1 LRAPSLD
8 ASREK
13 PARRRFPK
21 ARLGIRGFEAPSFL
35 RRDFCATNTV
45 YEMTRLL
52 ARLADIAYRRRG
64 RMVLAWV
71 VALVVLIGLG
81 SSLAG
86 EYNADYDTPGS
97 ESEAASELTE
107 REFGGYTGQEI
118 FVVWKD
124 PAGANSPAARESVDA
139 FLAEAK
145 EIDNVE
151 AQTPIRVS
159 KDGTIATTTLP
170 LTVPGWEVSKEDG
183 EKLVEAAEE
192 NSGGGLEIKLGGDP
206 IYRAQEGASPE
217 GIGFLGGAIVLL
229 IAFGSV
235 VAAGLPLAIALVGLG
250 ISSGGL
256 ILLLANVV
264 DVPDWTT
271 AVTGLIGIG
280 VGIDYSLLV
289 LTRFRSAMHAG
300 KDRHDAVVE
309 AVTTAGRSVIIA
321 GCTVVIAVLGLFLTG
336 LPYMYGVAISASL
349 AVLVMMF
356 AAVTLLPA
364 LLSYLGPRVDRLRIP
379 FLGRTLKAE
388 GDGESPAARW
398 SHAVQRRPWTAAIV
412 ATAVLLALAAP
423 ALGMRLGFPD
433 AGNDPPDTMTRQSYD
448 LISEGFGPG
457 TNGPLVIAAQLPGPE
472 ARADVERLA
481 QQLRGEDGVAFVP
494 PPRFNEPGN
503 AAIITVIPTTSPQDE
518 ATEDLV
524 KHLRETVVPEAL
536 AGSGV
541 RAEVGGVTAALE
553 DQSEYIVDR
562 MPLFISGV
570 VGLSF
575 LLLLIAFHSPLISLK
590 AGIMNLLSVSAAYG
604 VMTLVAQGG
613 TLGQLIGI
621 DHEVPIA
628 PFMPVMMFAILF
640 GLSMDYEVF
649 LISRIREE
657 YLKDGDTRRAVAD
670 GLAKT
675 ARVITAAAAIMVVV
689 FLAFLTTPEVF
700 LKLFGIGLAS
710 AIFLDATVV
719 RMVLVPAVM
728 QLLGS
733 RNWWIPD
740 WLERILPRLD
750 TERVAVGTAEGRS

>member
-1 LRAPSLD
+1 
-8 ASREK
+8 
-13 PARRRFPK
+13 
-21 ARLGIRGFEAPSFL
+21 
-35 RRDFCATNTV
+35 
-45 YEMTRLL
+45 MTRHL

-64 RMVLAWV
+64 RMVLAWIAAAV
-71 VALVVLIGLG
+71 VIIGLG

-86 EYNADYDTPGS
+86 EYEADYNTPGS
-97 ESEAASELTE
+97 ESKRASDLTE
-107 REFGGYTGQEI
+107 REFGGYSGQEVY
-118 FVVWKD
+118 VVWKD
-124 PAGANSPAARESVDA
+124 PDGANSPAARQRVDA
-139 FLAEAK
+139 FFAEA
-145 EIDNVE
+145 EQVDNIE
-151 AQTPIRVS
+151 PRTPVRVS
-159 KDGTIATTTLP
+159 DDGTIATTTLP
-170 LTVPGWEVSKEDG
+170 LTVPGWEVPKEDG
-183 EKLVEAAEE
+183 ETLVSAADD
-192 NSGGGLEIKLGGDP
+192 NSGDGLEIKLGGDP

-217 GIGFLGGAIVLL
+217 VLGFLGAAIVLL

-235 VAAGLPLAIALVGLG
+235 VAAGLPLVIALVGLG
-250 ISSGGL
+250 ITSGGL
-256 ILLLANVV
+256 IVLLANVV
-264 DVPDWTT
+264 NVPDWTK
-271 AVTGLIGIG
+271 AVSGLIGIG

-289 LTRFRSAMHAG
+289 LTRFRSAMLAG

-309 AVTTAGRSVIIA
+309 AVTTAGRSVLIA

-349 AVLVMMF
+349 AVLVVML

-379 FLGRTLKAE
+379 FLGRGAAKAE
-388 GDGESPAARW
+388 AGGESPAARW
-398 SHAVQRRPWTAAIV
+398 SHAVQRRPWLAAIA

-433 AGNDPPDTMTRQSYD
+433 AGNDPPETMTRQAYD
-448 LISEGFGPG
+448 LITEGFGPG
-457 TNGPLVIAAQLPGPE
+457 ANGPLVIAAELPGP
-472 ARADVERLA
+472 AAKADVESLA
-481 QQLRGEDGVAFVP
+481 TTLRADDGVAFVADP
-494 PPRFNEPGN
+494 VFNQAGN
-503 AAIITVIPTTSPQDE
+503 AAILNVIPTTSPQDE
-518 ATEDLV
+518 ATQDLV
-524 KHLRETVVPEAL
+524 KELRGSIVPEAL

-541 RAEVGGVTAALE
+541 TAEVGGVTAALE
-553 DQSEYIVDR
+553 DQSTYIVDR
-562 MPLFISGV
+562 MPLFIAAV

-575 LLLLIAFHSPLISLK
+575 LLLLVAFHSPLISLK

-613 TLGQLIGI
+613 AVGKLIGI
-621 DHEVPIA
+621 DHEVPVA

-689 FLAFLTTPEVF
+689 FLAFVASPEVF
-700 LKLFGIGLAS
+700 LKLFGIGLAA

-728 QLLGS
+728 QLLGK
-733 RNWWIPD
+733 RNWWIPT
-740 WLERILPRLD
+740 WLERRLPRLD
-750 TERVAVGTAEGRS
+750 VESVGVGTAEGRT

>member
-1 LRAPSLD
+1 
-8 ASREK
+8 
-13 PARRRFPK
+13 
-21 ARLGIRGFEAPSFL
+21 
-35 RRDFCATNTV
+35 
-45 YEMTRLL
+45 MTRRL
-52 ARLADIAYRRRG
+52 ARLADIAYRHRG
-64 RMVLAWV
+64 RMVLAWIV
-71 VALVVLIGLG
+71 SAIVIIGLG

-86 EYNADYDTPGS
+86 EYEADYNTPGS
-97 ESEAASELTE
+97 ESQAASELTE
-107 REFGGYTGQEI
+107 REFGGYSGQEV

-124 PAGANSPAARESVDA
+124 PNGATSPAARKRIDA
-139 FLAEAK
+139 FFAEVKGIEDIEPPTA
-145 EIDNVE
+145 
-151 AQTPIRVS
+151 TRVS
-159 KDGTIATTTLP
+159 DEGTIATTTLP

-183 EKLVEAAEE
+183 EKLVSAAED
-192 NSGGGLEIKLGGDP
+192 NSGDGFEIKLGGDP

-217 GIGFLGGAIVLL
+217 GLGFLGAAIVLL
-229 IAFGSV
+229 IAFGSL
-235 VAAGLPLAIALVGLG
+235 VAAGLPLAIALIGLG

-256 ILLLANVV
+256 IALLANVI

-271 AVTGLIGIG
+271 AVSGLIGIG
-280 VGIDYSLLV
+280 VGIDYALLV
-289 LTRFRSAMHAG
+289 LTRFRSALKAG

-349 AVLVMMF
+349 AVLVVML

-379 FLGRTLKAE
+379 LLGRSLSKAE
-388 GDGESPAARW
+388 GDGEAPAARW

-412 ATAVLLALAAP
+412 GTAVLLLLAAP

-448 LISEGFGPG
+448 LMSEGFGPG
-457 TNGPLVIAAQLPGPE
+457 SNGPIVIAAELPDP
-472 ARADVERLA
+472 AARNDIDKLVSSLRADP
-481 QQLRGEDGVAFVP
+481 GVDFVQKP
-494 PPRFNEPGN
+494 VFNEDGN
-503 AAIITVIPTTSPQDE
+503 AALVTAIPTTSPQAE
-518 ATEDLV
+518 ATQDLV
-524 KHLRETVVPEAL
+524 KRVRGTIVPEAL
-536 AGSGV
+536 AGTGV
-541 RAEVGGVTAALE
+541 VAEVGGLNAALE
-553 DQSEYIVDR
+553 DQSDYMVDR
-562 MPLFISGV
+562 MPLFIGGV

-575 LLLLIAFHSPLISLK
+575 LLLLVAFHSPLISLK

-613 TLGQLIGI
+613 AVGELIGI

-689 FLAFLTTPEVF
+689 FLAFVASPEVF
-700 LKLFGIGLAS
+700 LKLFGIGLAA

-728 QLLGS
+728 QLLGKW
-733 RNWWIPD
+733 NWWIPD

-750 TERVAVGTAEGRS
+750 VERVAIGTAEGRP

>member
-1 LRAPSLD
+1 
-8 ASREK
+8 
-13 PARRRFPK
+13 
-21 ARLGIRGFEAPSFL
+21 
-35 RRDFCATNTV
+35 
-45 YEMTRLL
+45 MTRRL

-64 RMVLAWV
+64 RMVVAWI
-71 VALVVLIGLG
+71 VAAVVLIGLG
-81 SSLAG
+81 TSLAG

-97 ESEAASELTE
+97 ESEAASDLTE
-107 REFGGYTGQEI
+107 QQFSGYSGQEVY
-118 FVVWKD
+118 VVWKD
-124 PAGANSPAARESVDA
+124 EAGADSPAVQERVDA
-139 FLAEAK
+139 FLTEAK
-145 EIDNVE
+145 QVDHIAEE
-151 AQTPIRVS
+151 TPIRIS
-159 KDGTIATTTLP
+159 EDGTIGATTLP
-170 LTVPGWEVSKEDG
+170 LTIPGWEVEKEDG
-183 EKLVEAAEE
+183 EALIEAAEA
-192 NSGGGLEIKLGGDP
+192 NSGDGLEIKLGGDP
-206 IYRAQEGASPE
+206 IYRAQEAPTPE
-217 GIGFLGGAIVLL
+217 GLGFLGAAIVLL

-235 VAAGLPLAIALVGLG
+235 VAAGLPLAMALVGLG

-271 AVTGLIGIG
+271 AVSGLIGIG
-280 VGIDYSLLV
+280 VGIDYALLV
-289 LTRFRSAMHAG
+289 LTRFRAAMNEG

-321 GCTVVIAVLGLFLTG
+321 GATVVIAVLGLLLTG

-349 AVLVMMF
+349 AVLVVML

-364 LLSYLGPRVDRLRIP
+364 LLSYLGSRVDRLRIP
-379 FLGRTLKAE
+379 LLGRTLRAE
-388 GDGESPAARW
+388 GNGESPAARW
-398 SHAVQRRPWTAAIV
+398 SHMVQRRPWPFAIAA
-412 ATAVLLALAAP
+412 AVLLLALAAP

-433 AGNDPPDTMTRQSYD
+433 AGNDPPDTMTRQAYD
-448 LISEGFGPG
+448 LNTEGFGPG
-457 TNGPLVIAAQLPGPE
+457 TNGPLVIAAELPDANAEGDID
-472 ARADVERLA
+472 ALA
-481 QQLRGEDGVAFVP
+481 ETLSAEDGVAFVP
-494 PPRFNEPGN
+494 DPIINEAGT
-503 AAIITVIPTTSPQDE
+503 AAIVTVIPTTSPQDE
-518 ATEDLV
+518 ETEELV
-524 KHLRETVVPEAL
+524 QRLREEVVPQAL
-536 AGSGV
+536 SGTGV
-541 RAEVGGVTAALE
+541 TAHIGGVTAALE

-562 MPLFISGV
+562 MPVFIAGV

-575 LLLLIAFHSPLISLK
+575 LLLLVAFHSPLISLK

-604 VMTLVAQGG
+604 VMTLVAKGG
-613 TLGQLIGI
+613 TVGELIGI
-621 DHEVPIA
+621 DHEVPVA
-628 PFMPVMMFAILF
+628 PFLPVMMFAILF

-689 FLAFLTTPEVF
+689 FLAFLAAPDVF
-700 LKLFGIGLAS
+700 LKLFGVGLAA

-750 TERVAVGTAEGRS
+750 VERREVAAEPARP

>member
-1 LRAPSLD
+1 MT
-8 ASREK
+8 SR
-13 PARRRFPK
+13 
-21 ARLGIRGFEAPSFL
+21 
-35 RRDFCATNTV
+35 
-45 YEMTRLL
+45 L

-64 RMVLAWV
+64 RMVLAWILAAV
-71 VALVVLIGLG
+71 VIIGVG

-86 EYNADYDTPGS
+86 EYEADYNTPGS
-97 ESEAASELTE
+97 ESKAASDLTE
-107 REFGGYTGQEI
+107 ERFGGYSGQEVY
-118 FVVWKD
+118 VVWKD
-124 PAGANSPAARESVDA
+124 PAGATSPGAREGVNA
-139 FLAEAK
+139 FLAEA
-145 EIDNVE
+145 ERVDHVAE
-151 AQTPIRVS
+151 HTPTRVS
-159 KDGTIATTTLP
+159 EDGTIGSTNLP
-170 LTVPGWEVSKEDG
+170 LTVPGWEVPKEDG
-183 EKLVEAAEE
+183 EKLIAAAEE
-192 NSGGGLEIKLGGDP
+192 NSGSGLQIKLGGDP
-206 IYRAQEGASPE
+206 IYQAQEATSPE
-217 GIGFLGGAIVLL
+217 GIGFLGAAIVLL

-271 AVTGLIGIG
+271 AVSGLIGIG
-280 VGIDYSLLV
+280 VGIDYALLV
-289 LTRFRSAMHAG
+289 LTRFRAALKEG

-321 GCTVVIAVLGLFLTG
+321 GATVVIAVLGLALTG

-349 AVLVMMF
+349 AVLVVML
-356 AAVTLLPA
+356 ASVSLLPA
-364 LLSYLGPRVDRLRIP
+364 LLSYLGPKVDRLRIP
-379 FLGRTLKAE
+379 FLGRMLRAE

-398 SHAVQRRPWTAAIV
+398 SHAVQRRPWTAAIL
-412 ATAVLLALAAP
+412 ATALLLALAAP

-433 AGNDPPDTMTRQSYD
+433 AGNDPPDTMTRQAYD
-448 LISEGFGPG
+448 LNTEGFGPG
-457 TNGPLVIAAQLPGPE
+457 TNGPLVIAAELPNRDASAE
-472 ARADVERLA
+472 IDSFAD
-481 QQLRGEDGVAFVP
+481 QLRSEPGVAFVP
-494 PPRFNEPGN
+494 DPEINAEGD
-503 AAIITVIPTTSPQDE
+503 AAIVTVIPTGSPQDE
-518 ATEDLV
+518 ETEELV
-524 KHLRETVVPEAL
+524 NRLRDDVVPETL
-536 AGSGV
+536 GSAGIT
-541 RAEVGGVTAALE
+541 ANIGGVTAALE
-553 DQSEYIVDR
+553 DQSEYITDR
-562 MPLFISGV
+562 MPLFIAGV

-575 LLLLIAFHSPLISLK
+575 LLLLVAFHSPLISLK
-590 AGIMNLLSVSAAYG
+590 AAVMNLLSVSAAYG
-604 VMTLVAQGG
+604 VMTLVAKGG
-613 TLGQLIGI
+613 TVGELIGI

-628 PFMPVMMFAILF
+628 PFLPVMMFAILF

-689 FLAFLTTPEVF
+689 FLAFLAAPDTF

-733 RNWWIPD
+733 RNWWIPN

-750 TERVAVGTAEGRS
+750 VERVAVGAAPGRS